1 MIQKNWKS
9 LEKPLYS
16 FFSLI
21 LVFPPVIAF
30 AYEGKKNYLAEEVP
44 FHLRSTEVKEK
55 LGDKVDLSL
64 SFQGERG
71 ERQSLK
77 DYFAG
82 KPVLMTVVYYR
93 CPSLCNFHLRGLFE
107 GVKSMSLKSGKD
119 YSFVVLSM
127 DEKESPSLAFEK
139 KKAYME
145 RFGDREV
152 HFLTGDEKSIKT
164 LTDQLGFSFRWD
176 EETLQFAH
184 SPVAYVLSP
193 EGRISRYLYG
203 VKFEPRTLRLSLAE
217 AARGK
222 VNSAIDRI
230 LLFCYR
236 FDPKQNR
243 YTLYA
248 YNIMRAGA
256 AFMVFL
262 LLAFLAPFWWKQRKG
277 ENS

>member
-9 LEKPLYS
+9 LVNPLYS
-16 FFSLI
+16 LSPL
-21 LVFPPVIAF
+21 LLLFPPVETLG
-30 AYEGKKNYLAEEVP
+30 YEGKKNYLAAEVP
-44 FHLRSTEVKEK
+44 YHLKNTEIKEK
-55 LGDKVDLSL
+55 LGDRVDLSL
-64 SFQGERG
+64 FFQEETG
-71 ERQSLK
+71 QSKSLK

-107 GVKSMSLKSGKD
+107 GVKSMKLKSGKD
-119 YSFVVLSM
+119 YSFIVLSM
-127 DEKESPSLAFEK
+127 DAKESPDLAFEK

-145 RFGDREV
+145 RFGNRKV
-152 HFLTGDEKSIKT
+152 HFLTGDEESIKT

-193 EGRISRYLYG
+193 EGQISRYLYG
-203 VKFEPRTLRLSLAE
+203 VEFEPRTLRLSLVE
-217 AARGK
+217 AAKGK

-256 AFMVFL
+256 AFMMFL

-277 ENS
+277 EGV